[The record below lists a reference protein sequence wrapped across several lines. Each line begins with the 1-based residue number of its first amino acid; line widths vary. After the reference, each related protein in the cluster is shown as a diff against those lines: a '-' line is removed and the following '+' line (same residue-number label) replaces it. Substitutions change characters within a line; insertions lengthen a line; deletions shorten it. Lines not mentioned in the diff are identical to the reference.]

1 MYIHA
6 GNRFTDR
13 VVVVTG
19 ATGMAAATA
28 ERVVG
33 EGGSVGVISLGDG
46 ECESLCDRLR
56 GLGGDA
62 FAAPADLRD
71 AESAV
76 RAFADV
82 LSRFGRI
89 DGVFAAAGSSGR
101 RDGDGPVHEAPL
113 TGWDATLERNATPA
127 FLTARE
133 AVRAMLAAEVR
144 PGTRERG
151 ALLLMSSVL
160 ATRPSPSLFMTH
172 AYAAAKGAVEAL
184 TTTMAAAYAPRGI
197 RVNAIAP
204 SLVATPMAARAA
216 EDEATMAY
224 ARRKQPLAGGMLAAG
239 DVASVAA
246 FLLSPDAAQVTG
258 QVLAVDG
265 GWGVTEVGP

>member
-1 MYIHA
+1 MSIHVS
-6 GNRFTDR
+6 GRFADR

-19 ATGMAAATA
+19 ATGMAAETA
-28 ERVVG
+28 ERVVR
-33 EGGSVGVISLGDG
+33 EGGSVGVVSLDGDA
-46 ECESLCDRLR
+46 CEALCDRLR
-56 GLGGDA
+56 ELGGDA
-62 FAAPADLRD
+62 LAAPADLREE
-71 AESAV
+71 AAAV
-76 RAFADV
+76 SAFAAMV
-82 LSRFGRI
+82 SRFGRI

-101 RDGDGPVHEAPL
+101 PDGDGPVHEVPL
-113 TGWDATLERNATPA
+113 SGWDATLERNATPA

-144 PGTRERG
+144 PGTRDRG
-151 ALLLMSSVL
+151 ALLLMSSAL
-160 ATRPSPSLFMTH
+160 ATRPSPSLFATH
-172 AYAAAKGAVEAL
+172 AYAAAKGAVQAL
-184 TTTMAAAYAPRGI
+184 TTTMAAAYAPAGI

-246 FLLSPDAAQVTG
+246 FLLSSDAVQVTG

-265 GWGVTEVGP
+265 GWGVTEVDA